1 MKPTNPMAQLE
12 QWKANHRQNKIN
24 WFVSEMNERKIE
36 PVKNAAALKIE
47 DTPKTQQET
56 QGATKGKHKGKLPLN
71 PLALKLAQFN
81 RQFDLIKQSNQLC
94 VEKYPDCF
102 HHKLKLSAECA
113 DLIER
118 LNNGRALL
126 KALSTGVTLTQE
138 QTALL
143 KSFNQAHS
151 YLVFKLGE
159 VVDDVKANQITLI
172 EQTKINDGKGGND
185 E

>member
-1 MKPTNPMAQLE
+1 MINPITQIKQAKQ
-12 QWKANHRQNKIN
+12 
-24 WFVSEMNERKIE
+24 
-36 PVKNAAALKIE
+36 
-47 DTPKTQQET
+47 KTQSATHRET
-56 QGATKGKHKGKLPLN
+56 NTQSKGKLHFN

-81 RQFDLIKQSNQLC
+81 RQFDLIKQSNKRC
-94 VEKYPDCF
+94 AEDYPDCF

-126 KALSTGVTLTQE
+126 KALSITNNLTQE

-151 YLVFKLGE
+151 YLVLKLGE
-159 VVDDVKANQITLI
+159 VVDDVATNQITLI
-172 EQTKINDGKGGND
+172 EQNKINDGKGGND